1 MRNAVEVIY
10 GAIERIDDP
19 LVFGFLI
26 TDNSLFPKEGMLGE
40 LFQK

>member
-1 MRNAVEVIY
+1 MRNAVKVIY
-10 GAIERIDDP
+10 GPVERIDHP
-19 LVFGFLI
+19 FVFGFLI